1 MANRVITGF
10 THHKDAALD
19 FAAAEALTGLKGN
32 SNFSFTGTSFT
43 DFATAANAFHACMG
57 ALATGGKIAVAEKN
71 EARKTLTMLF
81 SAVAAAVNLQAAG
94 NLEILQTTGIRLA
107 KHKQHHQQPLPVN
120 LKVGYGNNGAML
132 VSVSRSPVGD
142 RGTVFAFT
150 PVTNTATNPNTW
162 MLHPSNGHK
171 AVISGLPPGAEYFF
185 TAAYKG
191 RDKDALVWAP
201 PVRKF
206 VGN

>member
-10 THHKDAALD
+10 THHKDGALD
-19 FAAAEALTGLKGN
+19 LAAAKALTGLKGN
-32 SNFSFTGTSFT
+32 GNFSFAGTSFT
-43 DFATAANAFHACMG
+43 DFETAANAYHG
-57 ALATGGKIAVAEKN
+57 WRGSLATGGKPAVAEKN
-71 EARKTLTMLF
+71 EARKTLIPLF
-81 SAVAAAVNLQAAG
+81 SAIAVAVNLQAGG
-94 NLEILQTTGIRLA
+94 NLEKLQTSGIRLA

-120 LKVGYGNNGAML
+120 LKVGYGFNGGML
-132 VSVSRSPVGD
+132 VSVAKSPVGD
-142 RGTVFAFT
+142 RGTVFAYT
-150 PVTNTATNPNTW
+150 PVTNTSTNPNSWT
-162 MLHPSNGHK
+162 LHPSNGHK
-171 AVISGLPPGAEYFF
+171 AVISGLPAGAEYFF